1 MIRFNFKR
9 FQILLALVLIL
20 SFSFSNLQDV
30 EELIKPKCVD
40 GTIKYSISA
49 NLKDYLENE
58 KNIDG
63 RPIFN
68 SLSDI
73 YKKKVGVLAPF
84 SKYVDKTKFT
94 SVTEYEDSNLSTSQ
108 AFRDLIS
115 RKIDAIV
122 FHNRYSTGII
132 LPSNSV
138 SLFPEYLENVKIAF
152 ALNKNKGD
160 LKEEINSYFK
170 SNSNFFA
177 ERMNIWKDLNLEEQY
192 IDKNLSGDKGQINV
206 VYLSNRFPYS
216 YSNSYLNTTT
226 NELNGLDIDFLYSFA
241 REKGY
246 TLKLT
251 QIKSME
257 EAITALTSGSADIA
271 VGFIIKEEG
280 QSDIIYTDTLYEDKF
295 SLVVRTE
302 NHQKSLDWIN
312 PKSSIKDFDG
322 ENIGIITGGSYNE
335 LTKTTFPNSES
346 KLKNVD
352 SIVELFELLL
362 REEITGFLMDGPL
375 VQYYTISFPSKIV
388 YFSLDNQDVAQ
399 NAFGFQKKDP
409 NSLLNEFNVFL
420 EKANITEKMKKWNVI
435 DTREI
440 TIDKNLDGNKKT
452 IKVGFYPENKP
463 LCFIERNEIKG
474 FEVDLIYEFARTQGY
489 KIESSFINLEER
501 VSLLENGKLD
511 ISVGL
516 FTITDDRKKR
526 ISFSNPIYP
535 SPILLASRADL
546 KKDLVTIKIED
557 KEYKEKSE
565 NTADVEVNF
574 SNDQKKTSKCVF
586 PKKYNETILINCTLS
601 DLENVNASEGFK
613 YSKTTD
619 RINIQNKDLEINNLL
634 QANTKISGH
643 NNIIKEDETK
653 SIDCQYK
660 KNNHILTILGIILA
674 CITLLVI
681 IKSLF

>member
-1 MIRFNFKR
+1 MISFDLKR
-9 FQILLALVLIL
+9 FQNLLALVLIL
-20 SFSFSNLQDV
+20 SFSFSSLQDV

-73 YKKKVGVLAPF
+73 YKKKVAVLAPF

-94 SVTEYEDSNLSTSQ
+94 SVTEYEDTNLSTYQ
-108 AFRDLIS
+108 VFRDLNS
-115 RKIDAIV
+115 RKIDAMI
-122 FHNRYSTGII
+122 FHNGYSKGFV
-132 LPSNSV
+132 LSSNSI
-138 SLFPEYLENVKIAF
+138 SMFPEYLGNVEIAF

-160 LKEEINSYFK
+160 LKEEINSYFE
-170 SNSNFFA
+170 SNPNFFT
-177 ERMNIWKDLNLEEQY
+177 ERTNTWKNLNLEEQY
-192 IDKNLSGDKGQINV
+192 IDTNLSGNKGQINV
-206 VYLSNRFPYS
+206 VNLLNRYPYS
-216 YSNSYLNTTT
+216 YLDTTT
-226 NELNGLDIDFLYSFA
+226 NELMGLDLDFLYSFA

-251 QIKSME
+251 QIKSLE
-257 EAITALTSGSADIA
+257 EAITALTNGSADIA

-280 QSDIIYTDTLYEDKF
+280 QSDIIYTNTLYEDKF
-295 SLVVRTE
+295 SLIVRTE
-302 NHQKSLDWIN
+302 NIQKSLEWIN
-312 PKSSIKDFDG
+312 PKNSINDFDG

-375 VQYYTISFPSKIV
+375 VQYYTMAFPSRIV

-409 NSLLNEFNVFL
+409 NSLLDEFNSFL
-420 EKANITEKMKKWNVI
+420 AEVNITEKMKKWNVT
-435 DTREI
+435 DTTEI
-440 TIDKNLDGNKKT
+440 TTDKNLDGNKKT

-474 FEVDLIYEFARTQGY
+474 FEVDLIYEFARKQGY

-501 VSLLENGKLD
+501 VSLLESGELD

-516 FTITDDRKKR
+516 FTITDERKKK
-526 ISFSNPIYP
+526 IVFSDPIYP
-535 SPILLASRADL
+535 SPILLASRTDL

-557 KEYKEKSE
+557 KEYKAKSE
-565 NTADVEVNF
+565 NTADVEVKF
-574 SNDQKKTSKCVF
+574 SNDVKKTSKCVF
-586 PKKYNETILINCTLS
+586 PKQYNETILINCTVS
-601 DLENVNASEGFK
+601 DLENVNTSEGFE
-613 YSKTTD
+613 YSETTD

-643 NNIIKEDETK
+643 SNIIKEDETK
-653 SIDCQYK
+653 SIECQYK
-660 KNNHILTILGIILA
+660 KNNQILVILGIILA

>member
-1 MIRFNFKR
+1 MISFDLKR
-9 FQILLALVLIL
+9 FQNLLALVLIL
-20 SFSFSNLQDV
+20 SFSFSSLQDV

-40 GTIKYSISA
+40 GTIKYSISV

-73 YKKKVGVLAPF
+73 YKKKVAVLAPF

-94 SVTEYEDSNLSTSQ
+94 SVTEYEDTNLSTYQ
-108 AFRDLIS
+108 VFRDLNS
-115 RKIDAIV
+115 RKIDAMI
-122 FHNRYSTGII
+122 FHNGYSKGFV
-132 LPSNSV
+132 LSSNSF
-138 SLFPEYLENVKIAF
+138 SLFPEYLGNVEIAF
-152 ALNKNKGD
+152 ALNKNKRD
-160 LKEEINSYFK
+160 LKEEINSYFE
-170 SNSNFFA
+170 SNPNFFT
-177 ERMNIWKDLNLEEQY
+177 ERTNTWKNLNLEEQY
-192 IDKNLSGDKGQINV
+192 IDTNLSGNKGQINV
-206 VYLSNRFPYS
+206 VNLLNRYPYS
-216 YSNSYLNTTT
+216 YLDTTT
-226 NELNGLDIDFLYSFA
+226 NELMGLDLDFLYSFA

-251 QIKSME
+251 QIKSLE
-257 EAITALTSGSADIA
+257 EAITALTNGSADIA

-280 QSDIIYTDTLYEDKF
+280 QSDIIYTNTLYEDKF
-295 SLVVRTE
+295 SLIVRTE
-302 NHQKSLDWIN
+302 NIQKSLEWIN
-312 PKSSIKDFDG
+312 PKNSINDFDG

-375 VQYYTISFPSKIV
+375 VQYYTMAFPSRIV

-409 NSLLNEFNVFL
+409 NSLLDEFNSFL
-420 EKANITEKMKKWNVI
+420 AEVNITEKMKKWNVT
-435 DTREI
+435 DTTEI
-440 TIDKNLDGNKKT
+440 TTDKNLDGNKKT

-474 FEVDLIYEFARTQGY
+474 FEVDLIYEFARKQGY

-501 VSLLENGKLD
+501 VSLLESGELD

-516 FTITDDRKKR
+516 FTITDERKKK
-526 ISFSNPIYP
+526 IVFSDPIYP
-535 SPILLASRADL
+535 SPILLASRTDL

-557 KEYKEKSE
+557 KEYKAKSE
-565 NTADVEVNF
+565 NTADVEVKF
-574 SNDQKKTSKCVF
+574 SNDVKKTSKCVF
-586 PKKYNETILINCTLS
+586 PKQYNETILINCTVS
-601 DLENVNASEGFK
+601 DLENVNTSEGFE
-613 YSKTTD
+613 YSETTD

-643 NNIIKEDETK
+643 SNIIKEDETK
-653 SIDCQYK
+653 SIECQYK
-660 KNNHILTILGIILA
+660 KNNQILVILGIILA